1 MLTEQ
6 NVPEHY
12 NPNTNNLYDGQHN
25 IPLYKKSI
33 FHQKKIPKNNFELL
47 KKIRKKNIFLKTKL
61 FRIVFGDRT
70 FFGPHLKWTKINH
83 SIPAIAC
90 RESQFPKFAVYENTK
105 NHVEITRHK
114 NLSFCSKILV
124 FARPWNSTNQR
135 LSHFWWSRETLIQ
148 VKYCTACHFHGKQ
161 FYWTKGWKNLIGWER
176 KRWIRWNCQMIIRW
190 YENEP
195 IRK

>member
-1 MLTEQ
+1 MQ
-6 NVPEHY
+6 YPEEWRHNY
-12 NPNTNNLYDGQHN
+12 FFNQSESSILLSSATLLALY
-25 IPLYKKSI
+25 
-33 FHQKKIPKNNFELL
+33 F
-47 KKIRKKNIFLKTKL
+47 
-61 FRIVFGDRT
+61 
-70 FFGPHLKWTKINH
+70 PHLHLNNAQSCTKSRHLFASSQKPNH
-83 SIPAIAC
+83 KSTTIAALSQTC
-90 RESQFPKFAVYENTK
+90 WESQFPKFAVYENTK

>member
-1 MLTEQ
+1 MF
-6 NVPEHY
+6 
-12 NPNTNNLYDGQHN
+12 PNIIIRTQITFMMVSITFLY
-25 IPLYKKSI
+25 IKKSI

-47 KKIRKKNIFLKTKL
+47 KKFRKKNIFLKTKL